1 MMELYE
7 FRITVKKL
15 EKKKKK
21 EKRYAVDSKKKR
33 INKSPIYHTS
43 NLNWINI
50 SLSLANV
57 RPVHESINSQPTHKP
72 FSYGSKT

>member
-21 EKRYAVDSKKKR
+21 KEKRYAVDSKKRK
-33 INKSPIYHTS
+33 
-43 NLNWINI
+43 
-50 SLSLANV
+50 
-57 RPVHESINSQPTHKP
+57 E
-72 FSYGSKT
+72 